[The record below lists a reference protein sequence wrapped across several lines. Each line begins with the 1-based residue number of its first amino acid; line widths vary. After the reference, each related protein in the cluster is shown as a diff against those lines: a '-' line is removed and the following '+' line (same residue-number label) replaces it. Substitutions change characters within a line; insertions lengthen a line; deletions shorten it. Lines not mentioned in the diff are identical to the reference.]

1 MTTSASQVQGRTSED
16 RERIRQAVRERY
28 ARVAGQDGA
37 GGCCGPD
44 CGCHGGATT
53 DGEPVSLAIGYDQ
66 ADLGAVPQGA
76 DLGLGCGN
84 PTGVASLREGET
96 VLDLGSGGG
105 IDCFLAA
112 ERVGPSGHVIG
123 VDMTPEMIQR
133 ARRNATSG
141 GYDNVEFRLGEI
153 EALPVA
159 DATVDAIVSNC
170 VLNLSPE
177 RPRVLAEALRVL
189 RSGGRAII
197 SDLVSDHPAPAELA
211 GNLDA
216 IAACLP
222 TPRETYLGAFREAGF
237 ADVRVLDDHPYPAAA
252 ILDDPGVRATLVD
265 VSDETRAELDAFARS
280 IRGIV
285 LEARKP

>member
-1 MTTSASQVQGRTSED
+1 VTTTASQEQGQGSDE
-16 RERIRQAVRERY
+16 RERIREAVRERY
-28 ARVAGQDGA
+28 ARVAAQEGA
-37 GGCCGPD
+37 SGCCGPD
-44 CGCHGGATT
+44 CGCHASAEAASEG
-53 DGEPVSLAIGYDQ
+53 VSRSLGYQDAELAG
-66 ADLGAVPQGA
+66 VPEGA

-84 PTGVASLREGET
+84 PTGVASLRAGET

-112 ERVGPSGHVIG
+112 ERVGPSGRVIG

-133 ARRNATSG
+133 ARRNAARG
-141 GYDNVEFRLGEI
+141 GYGNVEFRLGEI

-159 DATVDAIVSNC
+159 DASVDVILSNC

-177 RPRVLAEALRVL
+177 RSRVLAEALRVL
-189 RSGGRAII
+189 RAGGRAVI
-197 SDLVSDHPAPAELA
+197 SDLVSERPAPAELA

-222 TPRETYLGAFREAGF
+222 TPREAYLGAFRDAGF
-237 ADVRVLDDHPYPAAA
+237 VEVRVLDEHPYPASA
-252 ILDDPGVRATLVD
+252 ILGDPGVEAALAGA
-265 VSDETRAELDAFARS
+265 SAETRAELDAFAAS